1 MELLLLSNSTLPGKA
16 WLEHA
21 LPLIAEQLQGRR
33 SAVFIPFAG
42 VTQTWDDYTAKTAAV
57 LAPLGVSVTGIHSV
71 VDPVA
76 AIENAEIVI
85 VGGGN
90 TFQLLKQCR
99 ERGLLAPITDVV
111 KRGAL
116 YIGWSAGANLACP
129 TIRTTNDM
137 PIVDPQGFDALN
149 LFPLQIN
156 PHFTNA
162 LPEGHKGETRE
173 QRIRELLVVA
183 PELTIIGLPEGNWIT
198 VSIVPDATLDASY
211 QAYRIH
217 NINTRPVLH
226 LHPAVPAHCKPPN
239 KTASSGA
246 AYLPVSLNVANWFQ
260 CSARFADADDRRGRG
275 NSGD

>member
-149 LFPLQIN
+149 LFPYYLISSSLFYQQRGRDKYESVRIHPVCDQPFRRLQI
-156 PHFTNA
+156 
-162 LPEGHKGETRE
+162 PER
-173 QRIRELLVVA
+173 
-183 PELTIIGLPEGNWIT
+183 
-198 VSIVPDATLDASY
+198 
-211 QAYRIH
+211 
-217 NINTRPVLH
+217 
-226 LHPAVPAHCKPPN
+226 
-239 KTASSGA
+239 
-246 AYLPVSLNVANWFQ
+246 
-260 CSARFADADDRRGRG
+260 ADDHYGQRWSNR
-275 NSGD
+275 SC

>member
-90 TFQLLKQCR
+90 TFQLL
-99 ERGLLAPITDVV
+99 
-111 KRGAL
+111 
-116 YIGWSAGANLACP
+116 
-129 TIRTTNDM
+129 
-137 PIVDPQGFDALN
+137 
-149 LFPLQIN
+149 
-156 PHFTNA
+156 
-162 LPEGHKGETRE
+162 
-173 QRIRELLVVA
+173 
-183 PELTIIGLPEGNWIT
+183 
-198 VSIVPDATLDASY
+198 
-211 QAYRIH
+211 
-217 NINTRPVLH
+217 
-226 LHPAVPAHCKPPN
+226 
-239 KTASSGA
+239 
-246 AYLPVSLNVANWFQ
+246 
-260 CSARFADADDRRGRG
+260 
-275 NSGD
+275 

>member
-1 MELLLLSNSTLPGKA
+1 M
-16 WLEHA
+16 
-21 LPLIAEQLQGRR
+21 
-33 SAVFIPFAG
+33 
-42 VTQTWDDYTAKTAAV
+42 
-57 LAPLGVSVTGIHSV
+57 
-71 VDPVA
+71 
-76 AIENAEIVI
+76 
-85 VGGGN
+85 
-90 TFQLLKQCR
+90 
-99 ERGLLAPITDVV
+99 V

-198 VSIVPDATLDASY
+198 VSKGHATLGG
-211 QAYRIH
+211 R
-217 NINTRPVLH
+217 TPLMCLRLV
-226 LHPAVPAHCKPPN
+226 K
-239 KTASSGA
+239 K
-246 AYLPVSLNVANWFQ
+246 
-260 CSARFADADDRRGRG
+260 RFRWKLVTVFK
-275 NSGD
+275 

>member
-21 LPLIAEQLQGRR
+21 LPLIANQLNGRR

-42 VTQTWDDYTAKTAAV
+42 VTQTWDEYTDKTAEV
-57 LAPLGVSVTGIHSV
+57 LAPLGINVTGIHRV
-71 VDPVA
+71 ADPLA
-76 AIENAEIVI
+76 AIEKAEIII

-90 TFQLLKQCR
+90 TFQLLKESR
-99 ERGLLAPITDVV
+99 ERGLLAPMADRV

-137 PIVDPQGFDALN
+137 PIVDPNGFDALD

-183 PELTIIGLPEGNWIT
+183 PELTVIGLPEGNWIQ
-198 VSIVPDATLDASY
+198 VSNG
-211 QAYRIH
+211 QAVLGGP
-217 NINTRPVLH
+217 NNTWVFKAGEE
-226 LHPAVPAHCKPPN
+226 AVALEAGH
-239 KTASSGA
+239 
-246 AYLPVSLNVANWFQ
+246 
-260 CSARFADADDRRGRG
+260 RF
-275 NSGD
+275 

>member
-57 LAPLGVSVTGIHSV
+57 LASLGVSVTGIHSV

-137 PIVDPQGFDALN
+137 PIVDPQG
-149 LFPLQIN
+149 
-156 PHFTNA
+156 
-162 LPEGHKGETRE
+162 
-173 QRIRELLVVA
+173 
-183 PELTIIGLPEGNWIT
+183 NWIT
-198 VSIVPDATLDASY
+198 VSKGHATLGGP
-211 QAYRIH
+211 
-217 NINTRPVLH
+217 NTTYVFKAGEE
-226 LHPAVPAHCKPPN
+226 AVPLEAGH
-239 KTASSGA
+239 
-246 AYLPVSLNVANWFQ
+246 
-260 CSARFADADDRRGRG
+260 RF
-275 NSGD
+275 

>member
-1 MELLLLSNSTLPGKA
+1 MELLLLSNSSLPGKA

-21 LPLIAEQLQGRR
+21 LPVISGQLNGRR

-57 LAPLGVSVTGIHSV
+57 LAPLGVKVTGIHSV
-71 VDPVA
+71 ADPVTAINA
-76 AIENAEIVI
+76 AELVI

-90 TFQLLKQCR
+90 TFQLLKECR
-99 ERGLLAPITDVV
+99 ERGLLAPIVDVV
-111 KRGAL
+111 TRGAL

-137 PIVDPQGFDALN
+137 PIVDPQGFSALG

-183 PELTIIGLPEGNWIT
+183 PELTVIGLPEGNWIQVT
-198 VSIVPDATLDASY
+198 QGHATLGGPNPTLVFRAGEE
-211 QAYRIH
+211 
-217 NINTRPVLH
+217 
-226 LHPAVPAHCKPPN
+226 AVTLEAGH
-239 KTASSGA
+239 
-246 AYLPVSLNVANWFQ
+246 
-260 CSARFADADDRRGRG
+260 RF
-275 NSGD
+275 

>member
-16 WLEHA
+16 WMEHA
-21 LPLIAEQLQGRR
+21 MPLIASQLNGRR

-42 VTQTWDDYTAKTAAV
+42 VTQTWDEYTAKTAAV
-57 LAPLGVSVTGIHSV
+57 FAPLGVTVTGIHTV
-71 VDPVA
+71 ADPIA
-76 AIENAEIVI
+76 AIENA
-85 VGGGN
+85 GGGN
-90 TFQLLKQCR
+90 TFQLLKESR
-99 ERGLLAPITDVV
+99 ERGLLAPIVDVV

-137 PIVDPQGFDALN
+137 PIVDPKGFDALG

-183 PELTIIGLPEGNWIT
+183 PELTVIGLPEGNWIQ
-198 VSIVPDATLDASY
+198 VAQGHATLGGP
-211 QAYRIH
+211 
-217 NINTRPVLH
+217 NTTYVFKAGEE
-226 LHPAVPAHCKPPN
+226 AVALEAGHQ
-239 KTASSGA
+239 
-246 AYLPVSLNVANWFQ
+246 F
-260 CSARFADADDRRGRG
+260 
-275 NSGD
+275 

>member
-162 LPEGHKGETRE
+162 LPEGQMPISASSTGRFFSAG
-173 QRIRELLVVA
+173 VVEKCLSIACA
-183 PELTIIGLPEGNWIT
+183 PESSSTKLSKPMERTI
-198 VSIVPDATLDASY
+198 D
-211 QAYRIH
+211 
-217 NINTRPVLH
+217 RPI
-226 LHPAVPAHCKPPN
+226 
-239 KTASSGA
+239 
-246 AYLPVSLNVANWFQ
+246 
-260 CSARFADADDRRGRG
+260 ADHKE
-275 NSGD
+275 

>member
-21 LPLIAEQLQGRR
+21 LPLIANQLNGRR

-42 VTQTWDDYTAKTAAV
+42 VTQTWDEYTDKTAEV
-57 LAPLGVSVTGIHSV
+57 L
-71 VDPVA
+71 A
-76 AIENAEIVI
+76 AIEKAEIII

-90 TFQLLKQCR
+90 TFQLLKESR
-99 ERGLLAPITDVV
+99 ERGLLAPMADRV

-137 PIVDPQGFDALN
+137 PIVDPNGFDALD

-183 PELTIIGLPEGNWIT
+183 PELTVIGLPEGNWIQ
-198 VSIVPDATLDASY
+198 VSNG
-211 QAYRIH
+211 QAVLGGP
-217 NINTRPVLH
+217 NTTWVFKAGEE
-226 LHPAVPAHCKPPN
+226 AVALEAGH
-239 KTASSGA
+239 
-246 AYLPVSLNVANWFQ
+246 
-260 CSARFADADDRRGRG
+260 RF
-275 NSGD
+275 